1 MFCVCVSQFLRRRWK
16 SLWSTNRWLLY
27 LKVPPGLFFIW
38 ESISEGQEHFPGCP
52 GDGIL
57 CMENMLDLH
66 HPFSL
71 SSSAPSQEPRSAQG
85 WECPW
90 SYPQLHVSSGQE
102 QSYLRKENNRKL
114 LAHPKDTE
122 VEEKFL
128 RDAQHPQE
136 LGQNP
141 TIPLGTSSK
150 ELLLSHGA
158 PESAHCRS

>member
-1 MFCVCVSQFLRRRWK
+1 MELQQRKSFDVLCVFLSFSGEGENHSDQLTDDFYTLK
-16 SLWSTNRWLLY
+16 FLLVY
-27 LKVPPGLFFIW
+27 
-38 ESISEGQEHFPGCP
+38 
-52 GDGIL
+52 
-57 CMENMLDLH
+57 
-66 HPFSL
+66 
-71 SSSAPSQEPRSAQG
+71 SSSESQSVKVKNIFLDVLGMGFFAWKTCWMTRQEPRSAQG

-90 SYPQLHVSSGQE
+90 RYPQLHVSSGQE

-122 VEEKFL
+122 VEEKFP

-141 TIPLGTSSK
+141 NIPLGTSSK